1 MGKLNR
7 IKHSTRFFI
16 ILILVFYFGIIAF
29 LNVPFIQK
37 QLSAYAMRELSQLFQ
52 TEVSIGNI
60 NLGLLNRIIIQNV
73 SLKDREGEEML
84 KISRFSAKFDIS
96 PLLHGQ
102 IRISSIQLFGLNAQL
117 KKETPESKPNF
128 QFIIDTFAPK
138 DTVKKENNIDLRIN
152 TILIRRGQ
160 LAYDVRSEEQTPGK
174 FNPSQI
180 KIKNL
185 SATLALKT

>member
-37 QLSAYAMRELSQLFQ
+37 QLSAYATRELSQLFQ

-138 DTVKKENNIDLRIN
+138 DTVKKKITLIYVSIRYLSGADSSLMTFAQRSRLPESSTLRI
-152 TILIRRGQ
+152 
-160 LAYDVRSEEQTPGK
+160 
-174 FNPSQI
+174 
-180 KIKNL
+180 
-185 SATLALKT
+185 